1 VLKVA
6 TDIVDVISV
15 SCYCVSTGVVPPHSP
30 KLGVSYIKTK
40 AHGAVSNLVT
50 RSHARIRVETEG
62 VGEGVCV
69 SQQRS

>member
-6 TDIVDVISV
+6 TYIIDVISV
-15 SCYCVSTGVVPPHSP
+15 GCYCVSTGVVPPRSP

-40 AHGAVSNLVT
+40 ARGVVSNLVT
-50 RSHARIRVETEG
+50 RSRARIRVETEG